1 MAWKFDITTSTS
13 QESRNMSKK
22 KKRKKNKTRPSKQ
35 EPNQTQPGGIKISEA
50 ILRMNEPLRNRY
62 QEPHRIETI
71 IYLSVMA
78 WNLSLFKGE
87 ERTELQEKI
96 VEKLPPEFGGED
108 VAMLFDN
115 IEMLIERKEKEFP
128 DIREYIIDHQVS
140 FSGDSFSLTV
150 SAVPLKE
157 KEKQN

>member
-1 MAWKFDITTSTS
+1 
-13 QESRNMSKK
+13 MSKK
-22 KKRKKNKTRPSKQ
+22 KKKKKKKGKALKQ
-35 EPNQTQPGGIKISEA
+35 VPNPTKPGEIKISEA

-71 IYLSVMA
+71 IFLTVMA

-96 VEKLPPEFGGED
+96 IEKLPPDFGGED

-115 IEMLIERKEKEFP
+115 VEMLIERKEKEFP

-140 FSGDSFSLTV
+140 FSGTSFSLTV
-150 SAVPLKE
+150 SAVPLEERSQKPSS
-157 KEKQN
+157 

>member
-1 MAWKFDITTSTS
+1 
-13 QESRNMSKK
+13 
-22 KKRKKNKTRPSKQ
+22 
-35 EPNQTQPGGIKISEA
+35 
-50 ILRMNEPLRNRY
+50 MNEPLRNRY

-157 KEKQN
+157 RTHKPSS